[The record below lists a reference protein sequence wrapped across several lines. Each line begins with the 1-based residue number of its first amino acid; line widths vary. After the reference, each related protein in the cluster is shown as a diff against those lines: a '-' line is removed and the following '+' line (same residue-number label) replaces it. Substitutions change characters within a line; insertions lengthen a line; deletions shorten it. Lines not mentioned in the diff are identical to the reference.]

1 MPSFP
6 VSQSKQTDLLQRMAH
21 YQIWEQDLT
30 ENFIRGSGA
39 GGQKINKT
47 SSCVQLRHIPT
58 GVEVKCQ
65 ISRSQALNR
74 FLARRLLVNEI
85 ANRVDGV
92 KSAERSRIEK
102 IRRQKRKRSR
112 RAKDKMLADK
122 TKVGQK
128 KKLRKISSNEY

>member
-1 MPSFP
+1 MA
-6 VSQSKQTDLLQRMAH
+6 QYHIRETDLV
-21 YQIWEQDLT
+21 

-65 ISRSQALNR
+65 TSRSQALNR

-85 ANRVDGV
+85 AGRVDGV

-122 TKVGQK
+122 TKVGEK
-128 KKLRKISSNEY
+128 KKLRKITGDEY